1 MKNEDL
7 EHLIRA
13 AGAIL
18 GDHEVVVIGSQSIL
32 PWLRKREGVPPKNY
46 PSIFKFSME
55 ADIAPIDGDPKKSD
69 EIDGSLGE
77 DSLFHHTCGYYAQ
90 GVSLKTARAPK
101 GWLSR
106 CYALENANTW
116 QVIGRC
122 MHPNDLFIAKLL
134 ANRPK
139 DRPFLE
145 AMIASNLV
153 RKASVLHGLPQVPD
167 ITPEE
172 LEIAQKRLVP
182 ISRRTWKSNPSPTK
196 KRNVCG
202 RNRPPRPLDVRR
214 PAMWTMIRY
223 RKSMQNMPF

>member
-1 MKNEDL
+1 MRNEDL

-46 PSIFKFSME
+46 PSILKFSME

-77 DSLFHHTCGYYAQ
+77 DSLFHHTRGYYAQ

-139 DRPFLE
+139 DRLFLE

-172 LEIAQKRLVP
+172 LEIAQKKACAYFDVDMETQQSLPNEEAERLRAQQTAEA
-182 ISRRTWKSNPSPTK
+182 IRRAASGHVDDDT
-196 KRNVCG
+196 
-202 RNRPPRPLDVRR
+202 L
-214 PAMWTMIRY
+214 
-223 RKSMQNMPF
+223 